1 MKQKLFLLALLLF
14 SALQGFSQATAYPVS
29 DISQCGNELFDLTVA
44 APQALG
50 NQNPSEYSVY
60 YYTSMSDAEN
70 SMNAIDN
77 PTSYVPGWGAPETI
91 YARVTN
97 IANGD
102 FDITTFEITV
112 GSAWV
117 YDYDDQYVCTSF
129 TLPAIE
135 YGAYY
140 TGPMGTGTVLPTGT
154 VITTSSTIYIFA
166 QDGDCTAQEDFT
178 VYVGVGIPIGQPS
191 PIEACD
197 ADGDGIVTVDL
208 ITPTY
213 QIIGGGLDSSF
224 SYYYT
229 EWQAETGANPINADM
244 MAYSV
249 SIVEPVYVFVRIET
263 EEGCFTVVPLTI
275 LEGDCTGNSISGTV
289 VFNMEG
295 SGCEGNSVPAAGVQV
310 YYTHN
315 NHIVSTFTDAYGTY
329 SFTNVPDGY
338 NNVYVQTQAGLVSY
352 PANYSLLIPESTMA
366 ANFCIAM
373 PQPVNDVAVYLV
385 PVTTIRPGFPAWYW
399 IGYYNNGNTPASGT
413 ITLQFD
419 AAKMNLVSTT
429 PAMVQSG
436 NTLTFNYTNLQ
447 PFSGDWIDLDF
458 MVLEPPMVELDDI
471 LTTSVSITPLSGDAN
486 PLNNS
491 FTLDQIATNSWDP
504 NDITVREGE
513 FITEEQA
520 DHDLHYTIRFQNI
533 GNADAIKVRIETD
546 LDAKLAPSTFV
557 PIGASHPYTVTREN
571 GHLVF
576 KFENINLAG
585 SQVNEAESHGFISYR
600 IRPVSNIA
608 VGQTIS
614 ADANIYFD
622 FNPLVATNTVTTTV
636 QTLGNNEFEQDA
648 FVIYPNPASGK
659 VTLQTST
666 IAGNAAV
673 VVADVLGKTV
683 LTHTMDAT
691 ESNLDISS
699 LRSGL
704 YLITLSAE
712 GRSVTKKLVVK

>member
-1 MKQKLFLLALLLF
+1 MKQKLLLLAFVLL
-14 SALQGFSQATAYPVS
+14 STIQGFSQATAYPVS

-44 APQALG
+44 EPQALG
-50 NQNPSEYSVY
+50 NQNPANYSVNY
-60 YYTSMSDAEN
+60 YQTLQDAQN
-70 SMNAIDN
+70 NANPLAN
-77 PTSYVPGWGAPETI
+77 PTSYVPNWGNPETI
-91 YARVTN
+91 YVRVTN
-97 IANGD
+97 LSTGE
-102 FDITTFEITV
+102 FDTTSFEVSV

-117 YDYDDQYVCTSF
+117 YDYDNQYVCSSF

-140 TGPMGTGTVLPTGT
+140 TGPMGTGTMLPAGT
-154 VITTSSTIYIFA
+154 VITTSSTVYIFA
-166 QDGDCTAQEDFT
+166 QDGDCTAQEDFL
-178 VYVGVGIPIGQPS
+178 VVVGAGIPLGQPS

-197 ADGDGIVTVDL
+197 ADGDGIVIVDL
-208 ITPTY
+208 NSRVGMITGGAFDAIITY
-213 QIIGGGLDSSF
+213 HLTQMD
-224 SYYYT
+224 
-229 EWQAETGANPINADM
+229 AETGTNEITNPY
-244 MAYSV
+244 AYSV
-249 SIVEPVYVFVRIET
+249 SVAEPAYVYVRVET
-263 EEGCFTVVPLTI
+263 EEGCFSVVQLAI
-275 LEGDCTGNSISGTV
+275 IEGDCTNNTISGNV
-289 VFNMEG
+289 IFNLEG
-295 SGCEGNSVPAAGVQV
+295 SGCEGNSVVAVNVPV
-310 YYTHN
+310 YYVHN
-315 NHIVSTFTDAYGTY
+315 NDLITTFTDANGAY
-329 SFTNVPDGY
+329 SFTNVPNGY
-338 NNVYVQTQAGLVSY
+338 SNVYVQTDNGLVSY
-352 PANYSLLIPESTMA
+352 PANYSLLEPENSMP
-366 ANFCIAM
+366 ANFCISM
-373 PQPVNDVAVYLV
+373 PEPVNDVAVYLV
-385 PVTTIRPGFPAWYW
+385 PITTIRPGFPAWYW

-419 AAKMNLVSTT
+419 ATKMNLVSTT

-471 LTTSVSITPLSGDAN
+471 LTTSVSITPLAGDAD
-486 PLNNS
+486 PFNNA
-491 FTLDQIATNSWDP
+491 FTVDQIATNSWDP
-504 NDITVREGE
+504 NDIMVREGE
-513 FITEEQA
+513 SITEEQA

-546 LDAKLAPSTFV
+546 LDAKLDPSTFV
-557 PIGASHPYTVTREN
+557 PIGSSHPYTVTREN
-571 GHLVF
+571 EHLVF

-622 FNPLVATNTVTTTV
+622 FNPLVATNTVNTTV
-636 QTLGNNEFEQDA
+636 QTLGNNEFAQDT
-648 FVIYPNPASGK
+648 FIVYPNPASGK
-659 VTLQTST
+659 VTLQMST
-666 IAGNAAV
+666 ISESASV

-704 YLITLSAE
+704 YLITLSSE
-712 GRSVTKKLVVK
+712 GKSVTKKLVVK

>member
-1 MKQKLFLLALLLF
+1 MKQKLLLLAFVLF
-14 SALQGFSQATAYPVS
+14 STLQGFSQATAYPVS
-29 DISQCGNELFDLTVA
+29 DISQCGNEVFDLTVA
-44 APQALG
+44 EPQALG
-50 NQNPSEYSVY
+50 NQSPADYSVAY
-60 YYTSMSDAEN
+60 YLSLQDAEN
-70 SMNAIDN
+70 NSDPLAN
-77 PTSYVPGWGAPETI
+77 PASYVPTWGGNETI
-91 YARVTN
+91 YVRVTN
-97 IANGD
+97 LSTGE
-102 FDITTFEITV
+102 FDTASFEITV
-112 GSAWV
+112 GFAWV
-117 YDYDDQYVCTSF
+117 YDYDNQYVCTSF

-135 YGAYY
+135 YGVYY
-140 TGPMGTGTVLPTGT
+140 SGPMGTGTVIPAGT

-178 VYVGVGIPIGQPS
+178 VTIGAGIPLGQPT
-191 PIEACD
+191 PMEACD
-197 ADGDGIVTVDL
+197 DNGDGIVTVDL
-208 ITPTY
+208 NSRIMMVTGGTMDATVTFHLTANDAELGENAIPNPAAYTVA
-213 QIIGGGLDSSF
+213 IG
-224 SYYYT
+224 
-229 EWQAETGANPINADM
+229 EP
-244 MAYSV
+244 AY
-249 SIVEPVYVFVRIET
+249 VYMRVET
-263 EEGCFTVVPLTI
+263 EEGCFSIVQLPIV
-275 LEGDCTGNSISGTV
+275 EGDCTNNTISGVV
-289 VFNMEG
+289 VFNLEG
-295 SGCEGNSVPAAGVQV
+295 SGCDGNSVPAGGVQV

-315 NHIVSTFTDAYGTY
+315 NDIISTFTHEDGSYE
-329 SFTNVPDGY
+329 FTNVPNGY
-338 NNVYVQTQAGLVSY
+338 SNIYVQTGSGLVSF
-352 PANYSLLIPESTMA
+352 PANYSVLEPDNVSP
-366 ANFCIAM
+366 ANFCISL
-373 PQPVNDVAVYLV
+373 PEPVNDVAVYLV

-429 PAMVQSG
+429 PAMVQTG

-546 LDAKLAPSTFV
+546 LDAKLDPSTFV

-600 IRPVSNIA
+600 IRPVSNIE

-636 QTLGNNEFEQDA
+636 QTLGNNEFAQDA
-648 FVIYPNPASGK
+648 FVVYPNPASGK

-666 IAGNAAV
+666 ISGNAAI